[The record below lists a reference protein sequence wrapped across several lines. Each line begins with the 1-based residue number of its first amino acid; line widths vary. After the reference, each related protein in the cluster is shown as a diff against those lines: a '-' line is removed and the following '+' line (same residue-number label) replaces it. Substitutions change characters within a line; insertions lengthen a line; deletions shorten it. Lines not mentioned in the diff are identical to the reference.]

1 MNMAARIKKIH
12 LNKIIALVLWL
23 CAALILLMS
32 QEFVTDSLFMS
43 AAVFVAGGVLTFTGD
58 SSFLARF
65 LVADKKKK
73 QWWILVLS
81 LYFLLALSWIR
92 MFENPLWDVYLQLGF
107 ARKVFVYFFLLIII
121 PFGTIISM
129 CEILDFA
136 LRLAAGAHVVTGKG
150 KSSMFGPFLV
160 LAVVSFVFILAA
172 YPGLSEP
179 DGWGIWDWAHTG
191 VYDEWH
197 TIGYLLFVKVCS
209 FIWDSLFCVEVA
221 HVLFYLLV
229 SFYALRIL
237 SEFYTSKGLWIYV
250 VFTLMLF
257 SPLMHLQGMNKDTM
271 FVISLF
277 GACVSIYMLM
287 FRDRVR
293 ATDVIFAMVF
303 FLGTSIFRHAGFMIC
318 LVSLV
323 VLLVYFLIIKRMDRT
338 RITAL
343 IMGSS
348 VIGFF
353 LIVVLLGRWT
363 LHAIPNPDYIKYTVP
378 MYMMGAMAADEDVEL
393 TDEQI
398 AAYELFSPVE
408 NWRAEHTRYNADPVS
423 RDWGVIVSDP
433 TPVPESVYGPA
444 FIKTNFQFLVRYPV
458 QYIGNFADIT
468 SILWEI
474 TRPQDSIESDLVQAF
489 LRPGE
494 YEEFT
499 ESVKANGFT
508 TLIKSFTDF
517 SADLPIYR
525 SIVWRG
531 GLSQFCYI
539 VLICLALRNKKGN
552 LIIVAVPVLLYY
564 LSLYLS
570 IPTQATR
577 YVIGLSEI
585 LPFFAGICLWRCKN
599 VEGN

>member
-1 MNMAARIKKIH
+1 MAVRIKKIH
-12 LNKIIALVLWL
+12 PNRIIALVLWL

-43 AAVFVAGGVLTFTGD
+43 ALVFVSGGILFFTRTD
-58 SSFLARF
+58 SFLVRF
-65 LVADKKKK
+65 IHAEKKKR
-73 QWWILVLS
+73 QWWIFVLS
-81 LYFLLALSWIR
+81 LYFLIALSWHR
-92 MFENPLWDVYLQLGF
+92 MFENPLWDVYLELGI
-107 ARKVFVYFFLLIII
+107 ARKIFVYSFLFVMI
-121 PFGTIISM
+121 PVGIVVSM
-129 CEILDFA
+129 CEILDFVIGI
-136 LRLAAGAHVVTGKG
+136 AACTHTTTGNG
-150 KSSMFGPFLV
+150 KSNVAGPFV
-160 LAVVSFVFILAA
+160 ALAVISFVFILAA

-209 FIWDSLFCVEVA
+209 FIWNSLFCVEVA

-229 SFYALRIL
+229 SFYALKIL
-237 SEFYTSKGLWIYV
+237 SEFYTAKGLWMYV
-250 VFTLMLF
+250 VFTLLFF

-287 FRDRVR
+287 FRDKVRV
-293 ATDVIFAMVF
+293 TDVVFAVVF

-323 VLLVYFLIIKRMDRT
+323 VLLVYFFVVKRMDRT

-343 IMGSS
+343 I
-348 VIGFF
+348 IGTSTLGYF

-444 FIKTNFQFLVRYPV
+444 FIKTNFQLLVSHPV
-458 QYIGNFADIT
+458 KYIGNFADIT

-499 ESVKANGFT
+499 ESVKENGFT
-508 TLIKSFTDF
+508 TLIKAFTDF

-539 VLICLALRNKKGN
+539 VLICLAIRNKKGN
-552 LIIVAVPVLLYY
+552 LVIVASPVLLYY